1 MQTENNPSLRNQTIE
16 NYIQRVTELSQLGQ
30 KIPSGEELD
39 KIASELGITEAE
51 IVSAK
56 KLSEDHF
63 IRAQG
68 YCNLRHWDDAIEELR
83 EAVAF
88 NPLNLD
94 MLHLLALAHFGRWH
108 DKHQRQ
114 DEQQIKMRI
123 KQCLEIKPDHETSLN
138 LLANLDKA
146 IRQRQYQH
154 LAIASLF
161 SIIVGSIAGYFW
173 LNNINFNPFSKK
185 DIELENLRTEFNQE
199 IEELKQEQ
207 EFLLNQ
213 LAREF
218 KHKEQ
223 NDQNKINQLNRK
235 VSQLQAQI
243 LNLNRQNQ
251 ILKDKLNKIEKR
263 PNRIYLPNNQVQP

>member
-30 KIPSGEELD
+30 KVPSGEELD

-51 IVSAK
+51 IISAK

-88 NPLNLD
+88 NPLNLE

-146 IRQRQYQH
+146 LRQRQYQH

-161 SIIVGSIAGYFW
+161 SIIVGSILGYFW
-173 LNNINFNPFSKK
+173 LNNVSFNPFSQK

-207 EFLLNQ
+207 ELLLNQ

-218 KHKEQ
+218 KQKEQ
-223 NDQNKINQLNRK
+223 NDQNKINQLNIK
-235 VSQLQAQI
+235 INKLQQQI
-243 LNLNRQNQ
+243 MNLNRQNQ
-251 ILKDKLNKIEKR
+251 FLKDKLTKIEQR

>member
-51 IVSAK
+51 IISAK

-88 NPLNLD
+88 NPLNLE

-146 IRQRQYQH
+146 LRQRQYQH

-161 SIIVGSIAGYFW
+161 SIIVGSILGYFW
-173 LNNINFNPFSKK
+173 LNNISFNPFSQK

-207 EFLLNQ
+207 ELLLNQ

-218 KHKEQ
+218 KQKEQ
-223 NDQNKINQLNRK
+223 NDQNKINQLNIK
-235 VSQLQAQI
+235 INKLQQQI
-243 LNLNRQNQ
+243 MNLNRQNQ
-251 ILKDKLNKIEKR
+251 FLKDKLNKIEKR